1 MHPVLRRVLL
11 HGGLTALILAVMG
24 ALLAE
29 LATLWLSGHATRS
42 ADPVAEQQVGAAL
55 RTRLPLMLAAWG
67 FAFVLVGEL
76 IIWRIRGSRPAA
88 PEPPNPQDDA
98 EKLLNELLAQAES
111 RMAAEA
117 GEPGSEGKR
126 PEPGDGKS
134 GEERSPT
141 PSPP

>member
-24 ALLAE
+24 AMLAE

-42 ADPVAEQQVGAAL
+42 ADPVAEQQVGTAL
-55 RTRLPLMLAAWG
+55 RTRVPLMLAAWG

-76 IIWRIRGSRPAA
+76 VIWRIRGSRPAA
-88 PEPPNPQDDA
+88 PKPSENPQNDA

-117 GEPGSEGKR
+117 GG
-126 PEPGDGKS
+126 PEAGGEKP
-134 GEERSPT
+134 GEERPPAP
-141 PSPP
+141 PSP